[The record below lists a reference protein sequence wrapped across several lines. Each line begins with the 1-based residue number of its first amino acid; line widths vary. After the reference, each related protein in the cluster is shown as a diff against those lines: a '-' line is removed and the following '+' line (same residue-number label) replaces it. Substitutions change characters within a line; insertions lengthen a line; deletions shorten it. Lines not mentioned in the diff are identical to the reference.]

1 VAKSV
6 GIDIPRRI
14 LQPAQGSFLWIV
26 TILAT
31 VARCGGPPKF
41 EVTEV
46 IGMFFVAQS
55 MMSIG
60 VFFWTLDATP

>member
-6 GIDIPRRI
+6 GIDIPRRR

-26 TILAT
+26 TILVI
-31 VARCGGPPKF
+31 VASCGPPKF
-41 EVTEV
+41 EVTKV

-60 VFFWTLDATP
+60 VFF